1 MKVDCVGWRGV
12 KVGVEYVFG
21 ELVLE
26 DEDVV
31 VVTLLNMEELRV
43 DDGTGRAFNLDVPFW
58 VVLDLE
64 PRLGEAN
71 GDGVIDVDANVLD

>member
-1 MKVDCVGWRGV
+1 M
-12 KVGVEYVFG
+12 GVEYVFG

-26 DEDVV
+26 DEDEV
-31 VVTLLNMEELRV
+31 VVTLLNMEELNV
-43 DDGTGRAFNLDVPFW
+43 GDGTGRALSLDVPFW
-58 VVLDLE
+58 VVLDIE